1 MSQIQLRLD
10 ELISFAEKFLTA
22 RPGSVVLGLSGELG
36 AGKTTF
42 VRAVVEVLA
51 RRSNAAMP
59 KVASPTYTFHQSFA
73 LARPVEHF
81 DLYRLE
87 KASRLTLIE
96 LGYYDALTRAR
107 AKNGLVFVEWPT
119 QVEKPE
125 FLELDE
131 TLEIKILPDARLF
144 SFGV

>member
-1 MSQIQLRLD
+1 MVVRLD
-10 ELISFAEKFLTA
+10 ELIPFAEKFLAA

-51 RRSNAAMP
+51 KQSKLTMP
-59 KVASPTYTFHQSFA
+59 RVASPTFTFHQSFP
-73 LARPVEHF
+73 LVRPVEHF

-131 TLEIKILPDARLF
+131 TLEIKILPEARLF